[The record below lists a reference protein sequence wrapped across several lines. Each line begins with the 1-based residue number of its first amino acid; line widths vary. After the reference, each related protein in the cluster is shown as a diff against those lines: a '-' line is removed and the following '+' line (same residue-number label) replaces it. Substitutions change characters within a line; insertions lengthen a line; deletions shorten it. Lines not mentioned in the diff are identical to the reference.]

1 MTTKG
6 VADPMRAA
14 SDSAPRTKDR
24 DSNTPQQLI
33 DNGNGIIPRPIC
45 LVQLALTRRRGG
57 K

>member
-33 DNGNGIIPRPIC
+33 DNGIGIIPRPIC